1 VSPAAAIIFDMDG
14 LMVDT
19 EAMAIDAWQAA
30 ARAEGVEI
38 SRALC
43 IGMIGLNQR
52 DSEQLLF
59 NTLGAGFPLEPVRN
73 RFLRILRERLE
84 AGDIDAKHGLDEL
97 LDILE
102 SNNVPKAVATSSG
115 REEAVMKLRA
125 INVLHR
131 FSVIVTAEQVVRGKP
146 APDLFLLAASE
157 LGIAASLCT
166 VLEDSE
172 AGIRAAYA
180 AGMRPLL
187 VPDIN
192 PPSAA
197 IARLA
202 AKVFPTL
209 TEVRHFL
216 AQEYTAKANLV

>member
-1 VSPAAAIIFDMDG
+1 MSPAAAIIFDMDG

-38 SRALC
+38 SKALC

-52 DSEQLLF
+52 DSEHLLF
-59 NTLGAGFPLEPVRN
+59 NTLGAAFPLELVRD
-73 RFLRILRERLE
+73 RYLRILRERLE
-84 AGDIDAKHGLDEL
+84 AGHVNAKRGLCDL

-131 FSVIVTAEQVVRGKP
+131 FSVIVTAEQVAHGKP

-209 TEVRHFL
+209 TEVHHFL